1 MAHQTEIA
9 YNAPI
14 ARALGASDKR
24 DAMGYDVHIT
34 RRQDWSDKTGPGIS
48 LAEWI
53 ALVEADP
60 EMRLDGYA
68 EAELDH
74 GRVLRVE
81 SEGVSV
87 WTAYSGH
94 HKGTTVWFDFRQG
107 NIVVKNPDLEV
118 LKKMSS
124 LAQILSARVQGDDGE
139 FYDAAGNPRA

>member
-1 MAHQTEIA
+1 
-9 YNAPI
+9 
-14 ARALGASDKR
+14 
-24 DAMGYDVHIT
+24 MGYDVHVT
-34 RRQDWSDKTGPGIS
+34 RRPNWWDKTGPEIS

-68 EAELDH
+68 EAKFRE

-81 SEGVSV
+81 SDGLAV
-87 WTAYSGH
+87 WTGYSGH
-94 HKGTTVWFDFRQG
+94 HNGSTVWFDWRRG
-107 NIVVKNPDLEV
+107 NVVVKNPDVEI
-118 LKKMSS
+118 LKKMGS